1 MAMEPWPLTCW
12 LVEDIGCPMV
22 GDGITSVATCDGIEA
37 GIDAAIFFFGGS
49 PVDPI
54 ADAIVVA
61 FDAVFSAAC
70 EAAITAVGVFTE
82 EACDEA
88 IEKNLGL
95 SC

>member
-1 MAMEPWPLTCW
+1 MRK
-12 LVEDIGCPMV
+12 
-22 GDGITSVATCDGIEA
+22 CDLNDVDYGYFA
-37 GIDAAIFFFGGS
+37 DDFCFFGGC
-49 PVDPI
+49 PEDPI
-54 ADAIVVA
+54 ADTIVAA
-61 FDAVFSAAC
+61 FDVVFSAAC

>member
-1 MAMEPWPLTCW
+1 MALYETFETTALNKPDHKKSWRRAG
-12 LVEDIGCPMV
+12 GCP
-22 GDGITSVATCDGIEA
+22 E
-37 GIDAAIFFFGGS
+37 
-49 PVDPI
+49 DPI
-54 ADAIVVA
+54 ADTIVAA
-61 FDAVFSAAC
+61 FDVVFSAAC

>member
-1 MAMEPWPLTCW
+1 MGRHTSGARSAKPVLQ
-12 LVEDIGCPMV
+12 LV
-22 GDGITSVATCDGIEA
+22 
-37 GIDAAIFFFGGS
+37 FGGS
-49 PVDPI
+49 PGDPI